1 MEAHAIQVLPDHVID
16 QIAAGE
22 VIERPASV
30 VKELVENAL
39 DAGAR
44 QVTVEI
50 ERGGRELIRV
60 LDDGT
65 GMSAGEARMA
75 LVRHATS
82 KLRGLD
88 DLATLST
95 MGFRGEALPSIAA
108 VSRLTLTTRARSAP
122 DQPGTRLIVEA
133 GRIETEEAAASP
145 PGTLLEVRDLLFNL
159 PARLKFMKGEAT
171 ETAHV
176 SEAMARLAMAFPGVH
191 FRLRSRGR
199 TVLDAPP
206 HGDGYERARAVLGAR
221 ASGKDGRLHR
231 AARAEGRTR
240 VEAFLGAPELALT
253 TTRGMHIYVGR
264 RWVRDRGLVH
274 AVLHG
279 YGELIARGRYPTAV
293 LFVDVD
299 GPDVDVNVHP
309 QKLEVRFADAPS
321 VYAAVRHAVRDA
333 VAQAPWLGEPSAAGW
348 IAATSGMAGDGPGGA
363 GRVSEVAREYATS
376 LSRSLFSWR
385 RADGTPPDGM
395 PSRAEAGRA
404 SDASG
409 GAGEDAS
416 WSSGRRGAVGEW
428 IASARGTGGAPGAG
442 GAAGGGPASSG
453 DGVDVADRPVSVAG
467 ARGPETGEPV
477 PVAGGRWPVARAPVP
492 VAGAQEPG
500 LFASLRY
507 LGQLDRTYLVCERD
521 GELVLVDQHA
531 AHERV
536 AFQRLRERHQRR
548 ALPRQQL
555 LFPQTVG
562 LDRAQAAVARESL
575 AALDAIGFEIEPFGD
590 EPGGGGAFAV
600 KSVPAELRP
609 GEDPIA
615 LLVEL
620 VDELAERG
628 GSRAVDER
636 VDAVLATLACH
647 SVVRAGDVLTQAE
660 VEALFEALDAV
671 EFRAHCPHGRPVLL
685 RIRVDEI
692 ARRFGR

>member
-1 MEAHAIQVLPDHVID
+1 MEAAVDPRAIQVLADHVID

-50 ERGGRELIRV
+50 DRGGRELVRV
-60 LDDGT
+60 VDDGL
-65 GMSAGEARMA
+65 GMTREQARLA

-88 DLATLST
+88 DLATLRT
-95 MGFRGEALPSIAA
+95 MGFRGEALPSIAS
-108 VSRLTLTTRARSAP
+108 VSRMVLTTRARAEAG
-122 DQPGTRLIVEA
+122 QAGTRIVIEA
-133 GRIETEEAAASP
+133 GKVTAEEEAGSP
-145 PGTLLEVRDLLFNL
+145 PGTQVEVRDLLFNL

-176 SEAMARLAMAFPGVH
+176 GETVARLAMAYPSVH

-206 HGDGYERARAVLGAR
+206 HRDGYERACAVLGPRMAGQGGEAR
-221 ASGKDGRLHR
+221 RLHR
-231 AARAEGRTR
+231 SGRQEGRVA
-240 VEAFLGAPELALT
+240 VEAFLGAPELAQT

-274 AVLHG
+274 AVLQG
-279 YGELIARGRYPTAV
+279 YGELVPRGRYPAAV
-293 LFVDVD
+293 IFVELE
-299 GPDVDVNVHP
+299 GAEVDVNVHP
-309 QKLEVRFADAPS
+309 QKLEVRFADAQA
-321 VYAAVRHAVRDA
+321 VYGAVRHAVRDA
-333 VAQAPWLGEPSAAGW
+333 VAQAPWLGEATTSGW
-348 IAATSGMAGDGPGGA
+348 IAATTGMGRPREEAARG
-363 GRVSEVAREYATS
+363 GRVSEVAREYAAS

-385 RADGTPPDGM
+385 RADGTP
-395 PSRAEAGRA
+395 
-404 SDASG
+404 
-409 GAGEDAS
+409 
-416 WSSGRRGAVGEW
+416 
-428 IASARGTGGAPGAG
+428 TGGLPVAGPARSEARWGQEAGAG
-442 GAAGGGPASSG
+442 GATTGADGAAIDGRGADAATPGADAGPREP
-453 DGVDVADRPVSVAG
+453 DGAARSDRL
-467 ARGPETGEPV
+467 
-477 PVAGGRWPVARAPVP
+477 
-492 VAGAQEPG
+492 EPG
-500 LFASLRY
+500 LFSSLRF

-536 AFQRLRERHQRR
+536 AFQRLRERYQSR

-555 LFPQTVG
+555 LFPQTLG
-562 LDRAQAAVARESL
+562 LDRGQAAVAIEAQ
-575 AALDAIGFEIEPFGD
+575 AALDAVGFEIEPFGD
-590 EPGGGGAFAV
+590 DPGGGSAFAV

-615 LLVEL
+615 LLREL
-620 VDELAERG
+620 IDELTERG
-628 GSRAVDER
+628 GSRAVDQR
-636 VDAVLATLACH
+636 VDSVLATIACH
-647 SVVRAGDVLTQAE
+647 SVVRAGDELSAPE
-660 VEALFEALDAV
+660 VEALFASLDAV

-692 ARRFGR
+692 ARRFGRT